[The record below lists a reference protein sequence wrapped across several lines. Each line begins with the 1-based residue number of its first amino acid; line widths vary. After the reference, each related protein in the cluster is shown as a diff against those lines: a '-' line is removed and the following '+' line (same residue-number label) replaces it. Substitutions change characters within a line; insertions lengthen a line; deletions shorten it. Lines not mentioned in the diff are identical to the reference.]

1 MSEARNKKILFYV
14 QHLLGIGHLM
24 RAKRIAQALVH
35 HDFDV
40 MVVSGGSP
48 VQSFTVDGARHVQL
62 PPIAVSADDFSV
74 LVDDDNNPID
84 DDYRN
89 HRREKLLEN
98 YEAFQPDIV
107 ILEAFPFGR
116 RQVRFELLPLIDA
129 IENTQPRPKLI
140 CSVRDILQK
149 RTKPG
154 RDAQTAQLIS
164 QHFDKVL
171 VHGDE
176 SFAQLSDS
184 FSEAASI
191 DEKLIYTGLISA
203 QDVQQS
209 KDQFDIVVSAGGGA
223 VGEKLLRCA
232 IGVVKQYNDLG
243 SMCVITGPNLPEFV
257 YQSLVRSAPPGVLLQ
272 RFRDDFTGLLA
283 GAKLSISQ
291 AGYNTV
297 SDVLQARCRCLLI
310 PFSMG
315 SETEQLD
322 RARRLQTMELAT
334 LVQESELS
342 VDYLANAMRAALSQD
357 MSSAASTLNTDG
369 AHNTARTLRELAAQ
383 GVAS

>member
-1 MSEARNKKILFYV
+1 MSEIHSKRVLFYV

-35 HDFDV
+35 HGFDV

-48 VQSFTVDGARHVQL
+48 VPHFAIEGARQVQL
-62 PPIAVSADDFSV
+62 PPIAVSKDDFSV
-74 LVDDDNNPID
+74 LVDADNTPID

-89 HRREKLLEN
+89 HRRDKLLET
-98 YEAFQPDIV
+98 YSAFQPDIV
-107 ILEAFPFGR
+107 VLEAYPFGR

-129 IENTQPRPKLI
+129 IESTQPRPKLV

-149 RTKPG
+149 RVKPG

-176 SFAQLSDS
+176 SFAPLGDS
-184 FSEAASI
+184 FSESASI
-191 DEKLIYTGLISA
+191 ATKLCYTGLISA
-203 QDVQQS
+203 QHMHES

-223 VGEKLLRCA
+223 VGEKLLMCV
-232 IGVVKQYNDLG
+232 IGVASEYPDLG
-243 SMCVITGPNLPEFV
+243 SMCVITGPNLPEPVFESMARAV
-257 YQSLVRSAPPGVLLQ
+257 PAGVVLQ

-315 SETEQLD
+315 TETEQLD
-322 RARRLQTMELAT
+322 RARRLQAMGLAT
-334 LVQESELS
+334 TVLESELS
-342 VDYLANAMRAALSQD
+342 VKYLANAMRAVLSQSIPPEAT
-357 MSSAASTLNTDG
+357 MLNTEG
-369 AHNTARTLRELAAQ
+369 ADNTARILEML
-383 GVAS
+383 

>member
-1 MSEARNKKILFYV
+1 MSEVRNKKILFYV

-35 HDFDV
+35 HEFDV
-40 MVVSGGSP
+40 MVVSGGLP
-48 VQSFTVDGARHVQL
+48 VPSFTVEGAQQIQL
-62 PPIAVSADDFSV
+62 PPIAVSADDFDI
-74 LVDDDNNPID
+74 LVDDDNKPID
-84 DDYRN
+84 DVYKN
-89 HRREKLLEN
+89 HRRDKLLEI
-98 YEAFQPDIV
+98 YGAFQPDIV
-107 ILEAFPFGR
+107 ILEAYPFGR
-116 RQVRFELLPLIDA
+116 RQVRFELLPLINA
-129 IENTQPRPKLI
+129 IESTQPRPKLV

-154 RDAQTAQLIS
+154 RDTQTAQLIS

-176 SFAQLSDS
+176 SFARLSDS
-184 FSEAASI
+184 FSESASI

-203 QDVQQS
+203 QNVQQS

-223 VGEKLLRCA
+223 VGEKLLTCA
-232 IGVVKQYNDLG
+232 IGVAKQYSDLG
-243 SMCVITGPNLPEFV
+243 SMCVITGPNLPEPI
-257 YQSLVRSAPPGVLLQ
+257 YESMARSAPAGLLLQ

-322 RARRLQTMELAT
+322 RARRLQAMELAT
-334 LVQESELS
+334 TVQESELS
-342 VDYLANAMRAALSQD
+342 VEYLANAMRAALSKATPLEAT
-357 MSSAASTLNTDG
+357 SLNTDG
-369 AHNTARTLRELAAQ
+369 ARKTAKILNALAT
-383 GVAS
+383 